1 MPREHTW
8 KQAHSI
14 HVHEIVGPLLKTQ
27 KTCIGV
33 KMEGSPRNPLNT
45 KILLQSSQAGKM

>member
-33 KMEGSPRNPLNT
+33 KMEGSPRT
-45 KILLQSSQAGKM
+45 SEHQDSAAEQSGR